1 MQLQLNFQQCFVV
14 DIDKLILKF
23 YGHKKAA
30 DYSKQPWR
38 TSKSELLQIE
48 KFHVKSQ

>member
-1 MQLQLNFQQCFVV
+1 MQFQLNFQQCFVV
-14 DIDKLILKF
+14 DIDNLILKF

-30 DYSKQPWR
+30 GYSKQPWR
-38 TSKSELLQIE
+38 KNKSKLLQIE